1 MTTPDPEPG
10 ASVPDPRLE
19 LDLLAAQLER
29 MRAMLFGY
37 SSMFFARIRDW
48 TIVSIAL
55 LVLGGSGLVPAAIA
69 PVPFIVPFAFLETG
83 YLFYYTV
90 FARRHAERLEQAIN
104 DRAGRE
110 VLAAHR
116 LEAAYFYE
124 PDAPKVAALSLR
136 RPFGYTSAMT
146 VGYSVGALL
155 LWVAGIVGLADLV
168 GSLVEPGLMAF
179 AVPVA
184 LVWTGAIVAY
194 LLWTFLRRPDERR
207 LLDAL
212 ETSYRLKA

>member
-1 MTTPDPEPG
+1 MTMPDLEP
-10 ASVPDPRLE
+10 SVGPADPRLE
-19 LDLLAAQLER
+19 LDLLVAQLER

-48 TIVSIAL
+48 AVVSLAL
-55 LVLGGSGLVPAAIA
+55 LVLGGSGIVPAAIA

-104 DRAGRE
+104 ERAGRE

-136 RPFGYTSAMT
+136 RPLGFMSAMT
-146 VGYSVGALL
+146 VGYSAGALL
-155 LWVAGIVGLADLV
+155 LWVAGIVGLADFV
-168 GSLVEPGLMAF
+168 GSLAEPGLMAW
-179 AVPVA
+179 AVPAA

-207 LLDAL
+207 LLEAL
-212 ETSYRLKA
+212 QASYRRRD